1 MKPYLTRKEVIELL
15 QVSDRTISRKLKK
28 GELKAVVKDKKQV
41 FPSEQFENIKPQE
54 KGVLDNVIEVL
65 QEQLRE
71 KDKQIER
78 LQEQV
83 KKQSDLIQ
91 NEQVISKTFQ
101 DKFLLLPER
110 TEQRKVKPKTQR
122 KTQKPRQKPEE
133 KRENGKKR
141 KPKSNRKRGFFQMFR
156 K

>member
-15 QVSDRTISRKLKK
+15 QVSDRTVSRKIKR
-28 GELKAVVKDKKQV
+28 GELKAVIRDKKQV

-54 KGVLDNVIEVL
+54 RGVLDNVIEVL
-65 QEQLRE
+65 QEQLREKGEQLKE

-110 TEQRKVKPKTQR
+110 TEPS
-122 KTQKPRQKPEE
+122 KTQKPRKKPEQKPGRVKKNRSFFE
-133 KRENGKKR
+133 KIFSK
-141 KPKSNRKRGFFQMFR
+141 
-156 K
+156 

>member
-15 QVSDRTISRKLKK
+15 KVSDRTITRKIRR
-28 GELKAVVKDKKQV
+28 GELKAVIKDKKQV
-41 FPSEQFENIKPQE
+41 FPSEQFDNVQAQE
-54 KGVLDNVIEVL
+54 KGVLENVIEVL

-83 KKQSDLIQ
+83 KKQSELVQ

-110 TEQRKVKPKTQR
+110 TEPVKTRAKTQS
-122 KTQKPRQKPEE
+122 KTPKPREKRGE
-133 KRENGKKR
+133 KREKVKK
-141 KPKSNRKRGFFQMFR
+141 KTGFFKRIFS
-156 K
+156 

>member
-15 QVSDRTISRKLKK
+15 QVSDRTVSRKIKR
-28 GELKAVVKDKKQV
+28 GELKAIIRDKKQV
-41 FPSEQFENIKPQE
+41 FPSEQFEDIKPQE
-54 KGVLDNVIEVL
+54 KGVLDSVIDVL
-65 QEQLRE
+65 QEQLKE

-101 DKFLLLPER
+101 DKFLLLPEK
-110 TEQRKVKPKTQR
+110 TESNKTQL
-122 KTQKPRQKPEE
+122 KTQKPRKKPEKKPE
-133 KRENGKKR
+133 KNVRVKAKT
-141 KPKSNRKRGFFQMFR
+141 KSKTGFFQRIFR
-156 K
+156 

>member
-15 QVSDRTISRKLKK
+15 QVSDRTVSRKIKR
-28 GELKAVVKDKKQV
+28 GELKAVIRDKKQV

-54 KGVLDNVIEVL
+54 KGVLDGVIEVL
-65 QEQLRE
+65 QEQLKE
-71 KDKQIER
+71 KDKQIEK
-78 LQEQV
+78 LQEQIR
-83 KKQSDLIQ
+83 KDSDLIQ

-110 TEQRKVKPKTQR
+110 TEPS
-122 KTQKPRQKPEE
+122 KTQKPRKKPEQKPE
-133 KRENGKKR
+133 KSVKGKSKAS
-141 KPKSNRKRGFFQMFR
+141 KKRGFFQRIF